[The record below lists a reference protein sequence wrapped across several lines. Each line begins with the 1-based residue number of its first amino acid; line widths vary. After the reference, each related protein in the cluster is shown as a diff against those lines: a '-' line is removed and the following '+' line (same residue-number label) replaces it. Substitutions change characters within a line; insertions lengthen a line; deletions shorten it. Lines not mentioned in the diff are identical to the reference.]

1 MCSSNGVPGMHHL
14 DLNAIPQDSLMAVSA
29 NRHEELE
36 LQVWSEGETE
46 VSMAVEA
53 PSGWKRR
60 SVE

>member
-1 MCSSNGVPGMHHL
+1 MHHL

-60 SVE
+60 SVEK